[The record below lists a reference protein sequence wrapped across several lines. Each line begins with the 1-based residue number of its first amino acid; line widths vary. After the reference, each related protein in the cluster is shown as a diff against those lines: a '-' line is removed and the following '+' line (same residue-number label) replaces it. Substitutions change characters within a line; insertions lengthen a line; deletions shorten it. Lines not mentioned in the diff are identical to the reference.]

1 MYLLN
6 AETRGLLTQGRYE
19 EPDERDKGDV
29 LDTPPLYHDT

>member
-29 LDTPPLYHDT
+29 LDTSPLYHDT